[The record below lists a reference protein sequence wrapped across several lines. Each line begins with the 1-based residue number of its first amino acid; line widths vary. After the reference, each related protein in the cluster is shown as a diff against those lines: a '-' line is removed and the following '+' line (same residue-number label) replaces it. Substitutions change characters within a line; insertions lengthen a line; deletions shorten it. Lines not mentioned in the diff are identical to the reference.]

1 MVNNVSS
8 RYTNFFRKNAKIPNS
23 TIMWTK
29 GQCKLSEQELVSKI
43 VDLAHRDAAAGK
55 NSLHDDCKIGSEW
68 NTLFH
73 NYISL
78 SSPDRAG
85 IIQKKLTQLT
95 GGAASMSLKSNSRI
109 EAFAILFANS
119 RRHKHDP
126 DVGQDYIIFR
136 DEYGKEVATYSKQAG
151 WVVHNT
157 PAESAR
163 THAFIELWNQALSDA
178 QEELEQEPSG
188 DGDIIFEARA

>member
-23 TIMWTK
+23 TVMWTK
-29 GQCKLSEQELVSKI
+29 GQCKLSEKELVSKI

-55 NSLHDDCKIGSEW
+55 NSLLDDAKIGSEW

-78 SSPDRAG
+78 SSPDRVG
-85 IIQKKLTQLT
+85 IIQKKLSYLT
-95 GGAASMSLKSNSRI
+95 GNTTSTRLKG
-109 EAFAILFANS
+109 FDLFHMLN
-119 RRHKHDP
+119 RRKIHDP
-126 DVGQDYIIFR
+126 DVNSDNIIFR
-136 DEYGKEVATYSKQAG
+136 DEVGREVAVYSKNAG
-151 WVVHNT
+151 WLVHNT

-163 THAFIELWNQALSDA
+163 TREFIELWNQALADA